1 LTAQIP
7 DFLAYGGRQ
16 LALHTN
22 PLESYFEQHPP
33 RPNFVPENTANW
45 RGYVARWEVKND
57 KLHLVSL
64 SGTVC
69 VKRAEKGGWTS
80 AWCRVGHRGECE
92 RRTIGLSDLFDSTT
106 DMVFAE
112 WFSGELRI
120 PEGDLVEYDH
130 MGYASRYERNLLISV
145 ENGVLVGTRILSDE
159 AYQKELESQAPSPEV
174 PRSLWARLWRVVA
187 SQRS

>member
-1 LTAQIP
+1 
-7 DFLAYGGRQ
+7 
-16 LALHTN
+16 
-22 PLESYFEQHPP
+22 
-33 RPNFVPENTANW
+33 
-45 RGYVARWEVKND
+45 
-57 KLHLVSL
+57 
-64 SGTVC
+64 
-69 VKRAEKGGWTS
+69 
-80 AWCRVGHRGECE
+80 
-92 RRTIGLSDLFDSTT
+92 
-106 DMVFAE
+106 MVFAE

-145 ENGVLVGTRILSDE
+145 ENGVVVGTRILSDE